1 MTETI
6 SETNKR
12 IIAEAFTEAFSE
24 DTKTELH
31 RRLFE
36 KYITTQT
43 NANEPQNNSSE
54 FQKLQEHS
62 QDFRI
67 FAKER
72 IEREFAQRQNEA
84 DNQQNQE
91 IISDGVR

>member
-1 MTETI
+1 MTETN
-6 SETNKR
+6 SEQNKR
-12 IIAEAFTEAFSE
+12 IIAEAFGEQ

-31 RRLFE
+31 QRLFG
-36 KYITTQT
+36 KYMTTE
-43 NANEPQNNSSE
+43 NNPNDPQNNSSE

-62 QDFRI
+62 QDFRG

-72 IEREFAQRQNEA
+72 IEREFVQRQNEA

-91 IISDGVR
+91 IISDGV